1 MTIKN
6 ILDEKVNRDLYMMDK
21 IVMAKM
27 IKKAKINM
35 MNQKDQNRKIRI
47 KIKVDES
54 KPLSM
59 MDKDRMQIFDQVFE
73 RLMMPKKN
81 LLCYFTTVIDGNLA
95 FNFLTFFD

>member
-1 MTIKN
+1 
-6 ILDEKVNRDLYMMDK
+6 MMDK

-81 LLCYFTTVIDGNLA
+81 LLCYITTVMDGNLT
-95 FNFLTFFD
+95 FNFSIDNKDFGTSYPDPSRW